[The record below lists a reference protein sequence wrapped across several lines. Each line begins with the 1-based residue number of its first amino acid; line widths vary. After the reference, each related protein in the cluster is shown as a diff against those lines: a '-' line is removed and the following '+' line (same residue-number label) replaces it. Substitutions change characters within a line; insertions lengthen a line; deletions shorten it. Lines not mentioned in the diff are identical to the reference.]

1 MEINLMIEVT
11 IAFWITTTACVVTYF
26 WGKAQTNVNI
36 IADKLLETLKSGG
49 YIKTKLD
56 ENGELELIKLDD

>member
-11 IAFWITTTACVVTYF
+11 IAFWITTAACVVTYF
-26 WGKAQTNVNI
+26 WGKAQTNVDM

-56 ENGELELIKLDD
+56 KNGELELIKLDD

>member
-1 MEINLMIEVT
+1 MIEVT
-11 IAFWITTTACVVTYF
+11 IAFWITAAACVVTYF

-36 IADKLLETLKSGG
+36 VADKLLDTLKTGG

-56 ENGELELIKLDD
+56 KNGEVELIKLEDLK